1 MLCSV
6 CFESGP
12 KKTAECVSSVVEY
25 FEHND
30 HHRLN
35 VFAARGMCRSTLV
48 GVDEQEIVSDQD
60 KLVSSQMLFGPV
72 NEELNVLVDSV
83 GSASSTLIMSS
94 KLAEELG
101 SAIRRRPDHVE
112 LAFSNAVLGQ
122 RIQSRR
128 NVPNTK
134 LPQLLKVS
142 PSCGSIN
149 VELFESPSAAYLD
162 KIIR

>member
-1 MLCSV
+1 MLCSA

-12 KKTAECVSSVVEY
+12 KKTADLVSSVVEY

-35 VFAARGMCRSTLV
+35 VFAERGMCRSTLF
-48 GVDEQEIVSDQD
+48 GVEEQGILSDQD
-60 KLVSSQMLFGPV
+60 KLVSSQMLLGPV
-72 NEELNVLVDSV
+72 NEELNVLMDSV
-83 GSASSTLIMSS
+83 GLASSTVILSS
-94 KLAEELG
+94 NLAEELG
-101 SAIRRRPDHVE
+101 STIRRRPDHVE

-122 RIQSRR
+122 PIQSRR
-128 NVPNTK
+128 NASNTK
-134 LPQLLKVS
+134 LPQLHKVS